1 MIKKL
6 FSVVLLTIGFAAL
19 AVDKPFELKANGS
32 SYTATFKGMPLI
44 VGEGFLPGFAPERTY
59 SKAIGSDLVLNACG
73 KSKNISFRRE
83 VATVDGGREL
93 EITFQAR
100 IPAFNDEIYNGPIQ
114 RYIEIPA
121 ALLDGCDY
129 TAWTG
134 GHKRNRYSK
143 GKLNALKGKDRL
155 LLGSVRTIAF
165 SKKDFDLVI
174 DFNPSGAQD
183 LYSSYTVGS
192 LSGQGTISKVGD
204 KLRFGMGTNSGRN
217 GGIHTGKIVIY
228 EGIAGDFAQRRAHDK
243 YGYCSELPADKRF
256 VFGAK
261 KAGKGKVRAHL
272 LAYSKK
278 RSYGWLNAGNAQI
291 ENYRPQGT
299 LYSAVSGSEKAQ
311 FQADLKR
318 RGLYI
323 VTINT
328 ATGDAPVKAMDLSL
342 NDRELVKA
350 LAIPHR
356 TVQKIQVPMWIEN
369 NKAVLGFSGDWR
381 VSEINFQLLLAS
393 SEDFSIRR
401 AMWRDDVKD
410 YPSPLYHNEH
420 YAKEPPYNVYLSSYP
435 LPEPGRETAA
445 APRMPEFTTGYG
457 DLSKLRNNIYSAMI
471 GSWGTGNAGTFTEF
485 SDPGA
490 AERNVKELIQNK
502 INIVMFN
509 GMLARHTFAD
519 VHKERLHKEIG
530 RYIALGKKANK
541 DFLFIDHIDYS
552 MLWNSDSGF
561 RHMLEWNDRLQ
572 ETIDGGLPGRARCMT
587 NSRAVEEF
595 YNTVTEHIRK
605 TKLDGLMVDECVFMG
620 KTFCGCASCRK
631 LFTADTNCQLPADE
645 LSPELYN
652 PRSPLWR
659 VWEEWRRRKV
669 GEFWVNLRK
678 RISEFKKDFIF
689 IGYTTHYGLTSD
701 WATNDLA
708 GDLFNYARAWDMVG
722 TEIMPRNIFANSRAV
737 NSLRKAFS
745 LFGRNGEFPVFG
757 LVYATDWKIKYFGW
771 AVNNLNGQQTWETRF
786 VPCPE
791 GEVNYRKF
799 TSENGNMDLTRA
811 RSSAKIA
818 LLFSESSRNL
828 SGSMPAAGNYRQEL
842 LGTSQIL
849 SMLHIDHEIISQADL
864 TPERL
869 KKYQVLMLGNTP
881 YLNDKELAEIK
892 RFAENGGVV
901 TASFMTGVGDE
912 FGKWRKND
920 FISSLMGWKPGKK
933 IPSNGKAFSVSLD
946 GRKKLPLTNYIL
958 YRNIPAQLVKAGEP
972 AIYNKADRGR
982 PAMVTAKVGQGKLIY
997 FPGQYGFA
1005 NCANEYMV
1013 GKKFA
1018 FKADKNAEFFQKSIL
1033 EKLLGK
1039 YRTWQPVAVPDGVLT
1054 ASYWQDDKFVLHFLN
1069 AQNAQGEFGKE
1080 IKFSIGENPFP
1091 EVEDMS
1097 FAVPFKIKKAYAVSP
1112 DFAGKKELKFMNKG
1126 ARSIVTLPGK
1136 MLKVYTLVYLEK

>member
-1 MIKKL
+1 MKKMI
-6 FSVVLLTIGFAAL
+6 FSVLCLMLGAIILAADAPFAI
-19 AVDKPFELKANGS
+19 KANGKT
-32 SYTATFKGMPLI
+32 YTATFKGLPLI
-44 VGEGFLPGFAPERTY
+44 VGEGFTPGFAPERTY
-59 SKAIGSDLVLNACG
+59 SQKIGNDLVLNACG

-83 VATVDGGREL
+83 VATVDGGKEL

-100 IPAFNDEIYNGPIQ
+100 IPALNTDNYTGVIQ
-114 RYIEIPA
+114 QYIEIPVS
-121 ALLDGCDY
+121 LLDGCNY
-129 TAWTG
+129 TAWVG
-134 GHKRNRYSK
+134 GHKRNSYKK
-143 GKLNALKGKDRL
+143 GKINAAKLKSKL

-165 SKKDFDLVI
+165 SKKDFDLVV

-183 LYSSYTVGS
+183 LYSSYSVGS
-192 LSGQGTISKVGD
+192 LSGQGGITIVGD
-204 KLRFGMGTNSGRN
+204 KLRFSMGTNSGRN

-228 EGIAGDFAQRRAHDK
+228 EGLAKDFAQRRAHDK
-243 YGYCSELPADKRF
+243 YGYCSELPADKRL

-261 KAGKGKVRAHL
+261 KAGKGKARAHL
-272 LAYSKK
+272 LAYTPK
-278 RSYGWLNAGNAQI
+278 RSFGWLDNSDAQI
-291 ENYRPQGT
+291 ENFRPQGT
-299 LYSAVSGSEKAQ
+299 LYSAVYGTEKAR
-311 FQADLKR
+311 FRVDLQR

-328 ATGDAPVKAMDLSL
+328 GTGEAPVKAMDLSL
-342 NDRELVKA
+342 NNRELVKA
-350 LAIPHR
+350 LAIAPK
-356 TVQKIQVPMWIEN
+356 TAQKIQVPMWIED
-369 NKAVLGFSGDWR
+369 NKAIFEFSGDWR
-381 VSEINFQLLLAS
+381 VSEIAFQLLLAG

-401 AMWRDDVKD
+401 AMWRSDIKD
-410 YPSPLYHNEH
+410 YPSVFYHNSY
-420 YAKEPPYNVYLSSYP
+420 YADEPPYNVHLSNYP
-435 LPEPGRETAA
+435 LPEPGKETAA
-445 APRMPEFTTGYG
+445 RPRLPEITTAYG
-457 DLSKLRNNIYSAMI
+457 DLSKLRNNVYSAMI

-485 SDPGA
+485 SDPGI
-490 AERNVKELIQNK
+490 AERNIEELIRNK

-519 VHKERLHKEIG
+519 AHKERLHKEIA
-530 RYIALGKKANK
+530 RYIALGKQANK
-541 DFLFIDHIDYS
+541 NFLFIDHIDYS

-561 RHMLEWNDRLQ
+561 RRMLQWNDRLQ
-572 ETIDGGLPGRARCMT
+572 ETVDGGLPGRARCMT
-587 NSRAVEEF
+587 NPKAVEEF
-595 YNTVTEHIRK
+595 YNTITEHIRK
-605 TKLDGLMVDECVFMG
+605 TGLDGLMVDECIFMG

-631 LFTADTNCQLPADE
+631 LFAADTGCQLPADE

-659 VWEEWRRRKV
+659 AWEEWRRRKI

-678 RISEFKKDFIF
+678 RVAEFKKDFIF

-708 GDLFNYARAWDMVG
+708 GDLFNYSRAWDMVG

-745 LFGRNGEFPVFG
+745 LFGRNGKFPVFG

-791 GEVNYRKF
+791 GEVNYHTF
-799 TSENGNMDLTRA
+799 TAENGNMDLTQA

-828 SGSMPAAGNYRQEL
+828 VGSIPAAGNYRAEL

-849 SMLHIDHEIISQADL
+849 SMMHIDHDIISQADL

-869 KKYQVLMLGNTP
+869 QKYQVLMLGNTP

-933 IPSNGKAFSVSLD
+933 IPSNGKAYSVSVD
-946 GRKKLPLTNYIL
+946 GKNKLPLTRYTI
-958 YRNIPAQLVKAGEP
+958 YRNTPPLPLKAGDP
-972 AIYNKADRGR
+972 VIYNAAGRAKA
-982 PAMVTAKVGQGKLIY
+982 AMATVKVGQGKLIY
-997 FPGQYGFA
+997 FPGQYGFN
-1005 NCANEYMV
+1005 NCANELMV
-1013 GKKFA
+1013 GKKFD

-1039 YRTWQPVAVPDGVLT
+1039 YRTWYPTDIPEGILT
-1054 ASYWQDDKFVLHFLN
+1054 ASYWQNDKFVLHFLN
-1069 AQNAQGEFGKE
+1069 AQNAQGELGKE

-1091 EVEDMS
+1091 EVPDMS
-1097 FAVPFKIKKAYAVSP
+1097 FRVPFKVRKAYAVSP
-1112 DFAGKKELKFMNKG
+1112 DFAGIKELKFMNKG
-1126 ARSIVTLPGK
+1126 VSTIVTLPGEL
-1136 MLKVYTLVYLEK
+1136 LKVYTLVYLEK